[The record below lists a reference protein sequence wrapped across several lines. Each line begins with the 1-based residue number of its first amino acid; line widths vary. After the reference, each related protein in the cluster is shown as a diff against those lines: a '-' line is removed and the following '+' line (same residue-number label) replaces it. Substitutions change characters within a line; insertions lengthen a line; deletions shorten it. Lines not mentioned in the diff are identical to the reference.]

1 MTIKVPDGWNEVSIG
16 TFQELAEAKDLIERV
31 AILIDEDPD
40 IVKCF
45 DIHSLN
51 KVAELIKWMDELPK
65 QDDWKRNITIG
76 DKEYFFN
83 DKLSS
88 LSAGQWLDLEHY
100 LLNPTENLHKII
112 ALFYKGD
119 AEEFKSVSMADAYGC
134 MLFFSSIENL
144 YTLNIEVYL
153 KIQLAKMEKMTKKKE
168 RIKKIVRSGLGLGS
182 FIRWLKAAR

>member
-31 AILIDEDPD
+31 SILIDEDPD

-100 LLNPTENLHKII
+100 LLNPTQNLHKII

-119 AEEFKSVSMADAYGC
+119 AEDFKGVSMADAYGC
-134 MLFFSSIENL
+134 MLFFSSIESRFM
-144 YTLNIEVYL
+144 LNMQVYL
-153 KIQLAKMEKMTKKKE
+153 TEQLMKMQ
-168 RIKKIVRSGLGLGS
+168 RKKITHTIGSGS
-182 FIRWLKAAR
+182 FTQWLKDVQSRCLKYLN

>member
-16 TFQELAEAKDLIERV
+16 TFQELAESKDLIERV
-31 AILIDEDPD
+31 SILIDEDPD

-51 KVAELIKWMDELPK
+51 KVAELIKWIDELPK
-65 QDDWKRNITIG
+65 QDEWKRNIEVNGKT
-76 DKEYFFN
+76 YSFN

-100 LLNPTENLHKII
+100 LLNPTQNLHKII

-119 AEEFKSVSMADAYGC
+119 AEDFKSVSMADAYGC
-134 MLFFSSIENL
+134 MLFFSSIESRFM
-144 YTLNIEVYL
+144 LNMQVYL
-153 KIQLAKMEKMTKKKE
+153 IHQLRKMNQPTQ
-168 RIKKIVRSGLGLGS
+168 RITGSGS
-182 FIRWLKAAR
+182 FMQWLKATRAKWQIYLS